1 MNISGEIFMIKFK
14 KMIYMLLVMSIVF
27 FSGGLTNLVDA
38 ASSMPIVSSHAYV
51 IMDANSGKTLYS
63 SDADKKI
70 YPAST
75 VKLLTALVAM
85 ENCDLS
91 KKMTVDAQILSEIP
105 YGAYVLNLK
114 AGSTYTLEELLNM
127 LLISSAADAA
137 DTIAVGVAGS
147 KEKFAEMMNERAKT
161 LGLKN
166 SSFDNAIGR
175 DGEQFPNTY
184 STANDIAKLTRYV
197 MTVPLIRDIVSKV
210 EYNIENYDGEF
221 SRVIYNTNRFLKG
234 QPYPSNLY
242 KVIGG
247 KTGSTLLCGHSLA
260 TTARTND
267 GREVVCAFFGNYGVN
282 NMYKDIE
289 KLLTATFENYY
300 NGEIEIEKGYVD
312 TRYLDS
318 REVINKYLDKDILKI
333 DSSLAFNPDEE
344 VSKKEFIE
352 MTNKILNTSYKESTS
367 EEKMTLLDVAN
378 LLSNYK
384 SKDYNLWTK
393 IKYKMNLSVTK
404 DDFNNMVHLYEL
416 NILPKDYSYDE
427 KSTITRAEMIVI
439 LDNLR
444 ETK

>member
-70 YPAST
+70 FPAST

-91 KKMTVDAQILSEIP
+91 KKMTVDAKILSEIP

-175 DGEQFPNTY
+175 DGEQFL
-184 STANDIAKLTRYV
+184 S
-197 MTVPLIRDIVSKV
+197 LIHI
-210 EYNIENYDGEF
+210 
-221 SRVIYNTNRFLKG
+221 
-234 QPYPSNLY
+234 
-242 KVIGG
+242 
-247 KTGSTLLCGHSLA
+247 
-260 TTARTND
+260 
-267 GREVVCAFFGNYGVN
+267 
-282 NMYKDIE
+282 
-289 KLLTATFENYY
+289 
-300 NGEIEIEKGYVD
+300 
-312 TRYLDS
+312 
-318 REVINKYLDKDILKI
+318 
-333 DSSLAFNPDEE
+333 
-344 VSKKEFIE
+344 
-352 MTNKILNTSYKESTS
+352 
-367 EEKMTLLDVAN
+367 
-378 LLSNYK
+378 
-384 SKDYNLWTK
+384 
-393 IKYKMNLSVTK
+393 
-404 DDFNNMVHLYEL
+404 
-416 NILPKDYSYDE
+416 
-427 KSTITRAEMIVI
+427 
-439 LDNLR
+439 
-444 ETK
+444 